1 MAATPRQ
8 IYLNQKEANPRI
20 FSHIGD
26 VYEGLYRIM
35 RVRGNAEQRINTT
48 RNGL

>member
-8 IYLNQKEANPRI
+8 IYLRQNEGKVRI

-26 VYEGLYRIM
+26 VYEGLYCTY
-35 RVRGNAEQRINTT
+35 AS
-48 RNGL
+48 